1 MAANASV
8 LFPKVVTGQRQ
19 SLFRWGQAS
28 PDVLFEIAVLVV
40 KDASGAQAVM
50 EAAAPTPAKYQAVLT
65 YGLVQKHTTAAIGDH
80 SSTMYGALDS
90 LLEVTANE
98 LAVRKGK
105 KLAFNDITPSNAARS
120 AGGIV
125 DAGLFQKTPMAK
137 KFKRSKA

>member
-1 MAANASV
+1 M
-8 LFPKVVTGQRQ
+8 VTGQRQ

-50 EAAAPTPAKYQAVLT
+50 EAAADFPVKYQAVLT

-80 SSTMYGALDS
+80 SPTMYGALDS

-105 KLAFNDITPSNAARS
+105 KLAFNDITASNAVRS
-120 AGGIV
+120 AGGVV
-125 DAGLFQKTPMAK
+125 DAGLFQKTPIAK